1 MRGAASTGCAVGD
14 GHGVGGRHRRG
25 LGAGRAA
32 VLVVG
37 EELATASRIAAAVAT
52 SQQTSD
58 EQGCT
63 AVEGSQ
69 FAVAY
74 PR

>member
-1 MRGAASTGCAVGD
+1 VGA
-14 GHGVGGRHRRG
+14 
-25 LGAGRAA
+25 
-32 VLVVG
+32 
-37 EELATASRIAAAVAT
+37 ELATASRIVAAVAT